1 MKFLK
6 LLFSAGIGWWM
17 FGPIGGILGMIIGNM
32 INVEVSN
39 QPFSK
44 QRDGFVASMLVLM
57 AAVMKSDGRVLKSE
71 LEYVKLHLTKL
82 LGPDQTA
89 QALIVL
95 RDILKKDIPL
105 HDVCHQVRVNM
116 DYNSRVQLI
125 HLLFGLGKADGALT
139 ANEVQTI
146 HTIAV
151 NLGVSESDYQSLL
164 NMFYD
169 NIDGAYKVLEIAS
182 SATDEE
188 VKKAYRKMAVRFHP
202 DKVNHLGEEF
212 QESAKEKFQ
221 KVNEAYEKI
230 KRERGMV

>member
-71 LEYVKLHLTKL
+71 LEYVRLHLTKL

-146 HTIAV
+146 HTITV

>member
-1 MKFLK
+1 M
-6 LLFSAGIGWWM
+6 LFRS
-17 FGPIGGILGMIIGNM
+17 MIIGNM

-71 LEYVKLHLTKL
+71 LEYVRLHLTKL

-146 HTIAV
+146 HTITV